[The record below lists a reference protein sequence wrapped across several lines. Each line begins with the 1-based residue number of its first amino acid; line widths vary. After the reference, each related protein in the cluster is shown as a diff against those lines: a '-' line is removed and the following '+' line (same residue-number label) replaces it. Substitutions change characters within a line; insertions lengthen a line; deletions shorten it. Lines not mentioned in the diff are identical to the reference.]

1 MIGRATTFQTTL
13 ERQAAAGAGP
23 DAVARA
29 AVAVWRGID
38 QALAPIIGRGGL
50 SALFERSL
58 HLASLQHPALIAAH
72 EDTLLSGDFAALE
85 SIYTASSGAEA
96 AAAHGAL
103 LVAFCA
109 LLTGL
114 VGEPLT
120 ARLLQPVWDTL
131 QRGDPAKD
139 DAS

>member
-1 MIGRATTFQTTL
+1 MIGRAATFQTSL

-23 DAVARA
+23 DAVAAA
-29 AVAVWRGID
+29 AVTVWRGID
-38 QALAPIIGRGGL
+38 HALSPIIGRGGL

-58 HLASLQHPALIAAH
+58 YLASAQHPALVTAH
-72 EDTLLSGDFAALE
+72 EDALLSGDFAALQGV
-85 SIYTASSGAEA
+85 YAASSGAEA

-103 LVAFCA
+103 LVAFCG

-131 QRGDPAKD
+131 QSGDPAKD